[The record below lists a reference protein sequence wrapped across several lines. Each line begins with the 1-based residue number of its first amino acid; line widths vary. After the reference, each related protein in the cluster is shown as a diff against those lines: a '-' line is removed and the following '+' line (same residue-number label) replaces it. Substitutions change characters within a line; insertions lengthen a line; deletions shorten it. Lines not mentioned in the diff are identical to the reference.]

1 MKTLNDTKKKKKKKK
16 KIEEKALHIFRAA
29 KNGIL
34 DSNYNMLS

>member
-1 MKTLNDTKKKKKKKK
+1 MKTLNDTKKKKNY
-16 KIEEKALHIFRAA
+16 EEKALHIFRAA